1 MHEMALAESVVQIVA
16 EQAAKAG
23 AEAIKT
29 VWIEIGELS
38 HVEPEAMR
46 FCFEAV
52 AKDTRAEGATL
63 EIIRAPGKAWCH
75 KCADHVHVKSLVE
88 ACPKCGGYQ
97 LQVTGGDDM
106 RVKEMEVT

>member
-1 MHEMALAESVVQIVA
+1 MHEMALAESVVQIV
-16 EQAAKAG
+16 ETQAAEAG
-23 AEAIKT
+23 SDKITA

-38 HVEPEAMR
+38 HVEPDAMS
-46 FCFEAV
+46 FCFEAI
-52 AKDTRAEGATL
+52 ARGTRAEGARL
-63 EIIRAPGKAWCH
+63 EIIRAPGQAWCH
-75 KCADHVHVKSLVE
+75 KCAKQVHVKSLVE